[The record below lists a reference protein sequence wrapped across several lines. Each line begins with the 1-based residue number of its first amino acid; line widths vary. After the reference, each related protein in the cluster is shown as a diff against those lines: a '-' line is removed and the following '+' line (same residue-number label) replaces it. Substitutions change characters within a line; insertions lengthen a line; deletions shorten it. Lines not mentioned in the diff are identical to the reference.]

1 MQTPVTPDY
10 FRLLARGGSRL
21 GTYFFAPI
29 ASEMGT

>member
-10 FRLLARGGSRL
+10 FRLLAHGGSRP
-21 GTYFFAPI
+21 GAYFFPPI